1 MASLH
6 QNHIDI
12 DFVFTWVNGND
23 PLHQEKI
30 NSYIDPDK
38 KKNKKS
44 NDARFKQVNEIEFAV
59 HSILKNAPFVRTI
72 FIVTDQQTPDFLKN
86 PDLQNI
92 ERYKKVKIVEHK
104 EIFRDY
110 EKYLPTFNARTI
122 ETFLY
127 RIPGLAEHF
136 IYIND
141 DFFILNP
148 VQTEDFFQNGF
159 PVLRG
164 KWLAFEEN
172 LIYKKIL
179 HFLHLKKENPAKAGH
194 KIAQQKAAKIVG
206 FTKYYKF
213 HHTPHPMRKSTF
225 ENFSKLHTEYELN
238 NIEHKFRSKLQY
250 TPQGLANHLE
260 IEQKT
265 CVLKSNYQLVYFGSY
280 DKPLWFLL
288 LRLKWLSNMR
298 SMLFLNM
305 QNLSACPETKLHF
318 LLQWLRQRFD

>member
-1 MASLH
+1 MGSHH

-23 PLHQEKI
+23 PIHQEKI
-30 NSYIDPDK
+30 NTYIDPDK
-38 KKNKKS
+38 KKNKKI

-59 HSILKNAPFVRTI
+59 RSILKNAPFVRTI

-92 ERYKKVKIVEHK
+92 ERYKKVKIVDHT

-110 EKYLPTFNARTI
+110 EKYLPTFNARSI

-127 RIPGLAEHF
+127 RIPDLAEHF

-148 VQTEDFFQNGF
+148 VKPEDFFQNGF

-164 KWLAFEEN
+164 KWLRFEEN

-179 HFLHLKKENPAKAGH
+179 HFFHLKMGHPDRAGH
-194 KIAQQKAAKIVG
+194 KIAQQTAAKIVG
-206 FTKYYKF
+206 FKKYYKF

-225 ENFSKLHTEYELN
+225 ENFSKLHPESELN
-238 NIEHKFRSKLQY
+238 NIQHKFRSILQF

-260 IEQKT
+260 IAQKT
-265 CVLKSNYQLVYFGSY
+265 CVLKSNYQLIYFGSY

-288 LRLKWLSNMR
+288 MRLSWLSR
-298 SMLFLNM
+298 IKSVLFLNM
-305 QNLSACPETKLHF
+305 QNISACPDSKLHF
-318 LLQWLRQRFD
+318 LLGWLRQRFD